1 MLPSTSDNALTEILN
16 ELKEMRSIM
25 EQFQKF
31 VLEVTPDAA
40 IEAIEELE
48 EDFLPGML
56 LEVKVPL

>member
-1 MLPSTSDNALTEILN
+1 MRQSEMLPSTSDNALNEILN

-48 EDFLPGML
+48 EELNDQ
-56 LEVKVPL
+56 

>member
-1 MLPSTSDNALTEILN
+1 MPSDGLLSDSKDLLLAEILN

-40 IEAIEELE
+40 IEAVEELE
-48 EDFLPGML
+48 EELKD
-56 LEVKVPL
+56 

>member
-1 MLPSTSDNALTEILN
+1 MRLSESLPSPSERALAEILT
-16 ELKEMRSIM
+16 ELKEMRRIM

-48 EDFLPGML
+48 EELNDQ
-56 LEVKVPL
+56 

>member
-1 MLPSTSDNALTEILN
+1 MRQSEMLPSTSDLVLAEILN

-40 IEAIEELE
+40 ISAIEELE
-48 EDFLPGML
+48 EELND
-56 LEVKVPL
+56 

>member
-1 MLPSTSDNALTEILN
+1 MRTSEMLPSTSDNALAEILN

-48 EDFLPGML
+48 EELDNQ
-56 LEVKVPL
+56 

>member
-1 MLPSTSDNALTEILN
+1 MPSDGLLSDSKDLLLAEILN

-40 IEAIEELE
+40 ISAVAGLEKELNQ
-48 EDFLPGML
+48 
-56 LEVKVPL
+56 

>member
-1 MLPSTSDNALTEILN
+1 MRTSEMLPSTSDNALAEILN

-48 EDFLPGML
+48 EELNDQ
-56 LEVKVPL
+56 

>member
-1 MLPSTSDNALTEILN
+1 MRTSEMLPSSTDLVLTEILN

-48 EDFLPGML
+48 EQLND
-56 LEVKVPL
+56 

>member
-1 MLPSTSDNALTEILN
+1 MRQSEMLPSTSDNALAEILN

-48 EDFLPGML
+48 EQLND
-56 LEVKVPL
+56 

>member
-1 MLPSTSDNALTEILN
+1 MRLSESLPSPSETALTEILN

-48 EDFLPGML
+48 EELNDQ
-56 LEVKVPL
+56 

>member
-1 MLPSTSDNALTEILN
+1 MRTSEMLPSSTDLVLTEILN

-48 EDFLPGML
+48 EELNDQ
-56 LEVKVPL
+56 

>member
-1 MLPSTSDNALTEILN
+1 MRQSEMLPSTSDNALAEILN

-48 EDFLPGML
+48 EELDN
-56 LEVKVPL
+56 

>member
-1 MLPSTSDNALTEILN
+1 MRQSEMLSSTSDNALAEILN

-48 EDFLPGML
+48 EQLND
-56 LEVKVPL
+56 

>member
-1 MLPSTSDNALTEILN
+1 MPMPGLHGNHDVEEKLDTIITLLETIAN
-16 ELKEMRSIM
+16 SI

-48 EDFLPGML
+48 EE
-56 LEVKVPL
+56 LEG

>member
-1 MLPSTSDNALTEILN
+1 MATKAPTPEYLLAIPEILN
-16 ELKEMRSIM
+16 ELQEMRKIM

-48 EDFLPGML
+48 EQLND
-56 LEVKVPL
+56 

>member
-1 MLPSTSDNALTEILN
+1 MPSDGLLSDSKDLLLAEILT

-40 IEAIEELE
+40 ISAVAGLEEELNQ
-48 EDFLPGML
+48 
-56 LEVKVPL
+56 

>member
-1 MLPSTSDNALTEILN
+1 MPSDGLLSDSKDLLLAEILN

-40 IEAIEELE
+40 IDAISDLDKELNQ
-48 EDFLPGML
+48 
-56 LEVKVPL
+56 

>member
-1 MLPSTSDNALTEILN
+1 MRQSEMLPSTSDLVLAEILN

-48 EDFLPGML
+48 EQLND
-56 LEVKVPL
+56 

>member
-1 MLPSTSDNALTEILN
+1 MAKQVPDPEYILAIPEILN
-16 ELKEMRSIM
+16 ELKNIRMIM

-48 EDFLPGML
+48 EQ
-56 LEVKVPL
+56 LESSQ

>member
-1 MLPSTSDNALTEILN
+1 MPSDGLLSDSKDLLLTEILN

-40 IEAIEELE
+40 IDAISDLDKELNQ
-48 EDFLPGML
+48 
-56 LEVKVPL
+56 

>member
-1 MLPSTSDNALTEILN
+1 MRQSEMLPSTSDLVLAEILN

-31 VLEVTPDAA
+31 VLEVTLDAA

-48 EDFLPGML
+48 EQLND
-56 LEVKVPL
+56 

>member
-1 MLPSTSDNALTEILN
+1 MRLSESLPSPSERALAEILN

-40 IEAIEELE
+40 IEAIEKLE
-48 EDFLPGML
+48 EELNDQ
-56 LEVKVPL
+56 

>member
-1 MLPSTSDNALTEILN
+1 MRTSEMLPSSSDLVLAEILN

-48 EDFLPGML
+48 EELNDQ
-56 LEVKVPL
+56 

>member
-1 MLPSTSDNALTEILN
+1 MRQSEMLPSTSDNALAEILN

-40 IEAIEELE
+40 IEAIEKLE
-48 EDFLPGML
+48 EELNDQ
-56 LEVKVPL
+56 

>member
-1 MLPSTSDNALTEILN
+1 MRQSEMLPSTSDLVLTEILN

-48 EDFLPGML
+48 EQLND
-56 LEVKVPL
+56 

>member
-1 MLPSTSDNALTEILN
+1 MPSDGLLSDSKDLLLAEILN

-40 IEAIEELE
+40 INALSDLEKELNQ
-48 EDFLPGML
+48 
-56 LEVKVPL
+56 

>member
-1 MLPSTSDNALTEILN
+1 MRTSEMLSSTSDNALAEILN

-48 EDFLPGML
+48 EELNDQ
-56 LEVKVPL
+56 

>member
-1 MLPSTSDNALTEILN
+1 MRESPPSPSERVLAEILN

-40 IEAIEELE
+40 IEAIEKLE
-48 EDFLPGML
+48 EELNDQ
-56 LEVKVPL
+56 